1 MNKAIAV
8 ILCSGAVAMTECA
21 VIAAPRSD
29 AEISKIF
36 VGSWSVP
43 PKSPDYER
51 NKYSVETY
59 GADGSDVAI
68 WYTDATCKKVADRR
82 TGKWTIKDGWL
93 ISKVSIGITFHD
105 KIASISADE
114 VTFFDDQGTHA
125 MRRGTFC
132 GAPVS

>member
-1 MNKAIAV
+1 MNKAIAAIV
-8 ILCSGAVAMTECA
+8 YSGAVAMTESA

-59 GADGSDVAI
+59 GADGSDVAV
-68 WYTDATCKKVADRR
+68 WYTDSTCKKVADRV
-82 TGKWTIKDGWL
+82 TGKWKIEKGWL
-93 ISKVSIGITFHD
+93 ISIIPNRITFHD

-132 GAPVS
+132 GAPLW